1 MQQGELFTMYQDPDG
16 LRVPVNVTYNAA
28 NGRAGTLSWAEEG
41 QPTTPEQSLGLHEVS
56 DIYLGQQRR
65 VFQMSEAG
73 VGAAEATEDCCFS
86 VVGRHS
92 VLDVQGESAEQV
104 RRWVLALTY
113 VLTCTGSQVLLEEE
127 GPAEGSADGAF
138 SRRRFS
144 VSPYAIPANLAQP
157 LATSSPSPVEPASG
171 VELSSHAS
179 VIGLVSGADF
189 MLMSADGDTANQITL
204 SLAFDG
210 SVSGSLF
217 WSFASEPVTRSPDRC
232 IPLHTFSD
240 ICIGKE
246 ATPLQGKVSRGSA
259 EEACLSLVA
268 DSLSLHLVAPD
279 ATTATNWVQG
289 LNLVLTSTGNTVV
302 DEFAGT
308 MDEGKRF
315 SISGVAVESD
325 GLPFSGPAA
334 QVLPDGPGCAK
345 AMERGIAFTLY
356 TDADTEVTPLLLLFD
371 TLAILP

>member
-92 VLDVQGESAEQV
+92 VLDVQGEGAEQV

-127 GPAEGSADGAF
+127 GPGPAEESVGVF

-144 VSPYAIPANLAQP
+144 VSPYAPPASLAQP
-157 LATSSPSPVEPASG
+157 LATSSPSPVEPGSG

-179 VIGLVSGADF
+179 ISGLVSGADF
-189 MLMSADGDTANQITL
+189 MLVNADGDTVDQITL

-210 SVSGSLF
+210 SVSGSLY
-217 WSFASEPVTRSPDRC
+217 WSFLSEPVTRSPDRC
-232 IPLHTFSD
+232 IPLHTLSD
-240 ICIGKE
+240 ICIGKL
-246 ATPLQGKVSRGSA
+246 ASPLQGKATKGSA

-268 DSLSLHLVAPD
+268 DSLSLHLIAPD

-308 MDEGKRF
+308 KDEGKRF
-315 SISGVAVESD
+315 SISGVESD

-356 TDADTEVTPLLLLFD
+356 TDAGTEVHRSTP
-371 TLAILP
+371 